1 MAYPFAF
8 LLGGGALV
16 FFVLLGA
23 LMQRD
28 APDFARA
35 RIMSIQQSVIGV
47 TYGISVVGAG
57 VLGDRIGLQ
66 PVLLIS
72 AVTFGVFIAIAV
84 GPLRSWWSVVGA
96 GDPVSLRWQRILA
109 SKVQ

>member
-1 MAYPFAF
+1 M
-8 LLGGGALV
+8 

-28 APDFARA
+28 APEFARA

-47 TYGISVVGAG
+47 SYGISVVGAG
-57 VLGDRIGLQ
+57 ILGDHIGLQ
-66 PVLLIS
+66 PVLLVS
-72 AVTFGVFIAIAV
+72 AGIFAVMIAVAV

-96 GDPVSLRWQRILA
+96 GDPPSVRRQRIVA
-109 SKVQ
+109 SKIP

>member
-1 MAYPFAF
+1 
-8 LLGGGALV
+8 V

-28 APDFARA
+28 APEFARA

-47 TYGISVVGAG
+47 SYGVSVVGAG
-57 VLGDRIGLQ
+57 VLGDHLGLQ
-66 PVLLIS
+66 PVLLVS
-72 AVTFGVFIAIAV
+72 AGIFAVLIVIAV

-96 GDPVSLRWQRILA
+96 GDPPSLRYQRILA
-109 SKVQ
+109 SKIQ